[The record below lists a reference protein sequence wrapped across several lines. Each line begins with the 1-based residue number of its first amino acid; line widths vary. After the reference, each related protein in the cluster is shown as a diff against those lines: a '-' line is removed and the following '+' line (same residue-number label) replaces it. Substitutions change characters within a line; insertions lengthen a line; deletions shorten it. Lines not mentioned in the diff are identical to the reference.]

1 MPCFALVEECGFVF
15 FELTCGF
22 ACSSDHFLLVSWRVA
37 SLIFNC
43 CIIIDMSARK
53 EVNMTPSE
61 IITSISLLLGSAA
74 ALVKAIAE
82 LVKVLR
88 KPKK

>member
-1 MPCFALVEECGFVF
+1 
-15 FELTCGF
+15 
-22 ACSSDHFLLVSWRVA
+22 
-37 SLIFNC
+37 
-43 CIIIDMSARK
+43 
-53 EVNMTPSE
+53 MTPSE